1 MSGKV
6 VHFKSIGTVTFFRN
20 RRSKSIRVS
29 VRPDQTVRVS
39 YPLFVPEREVK
50 KFLERH
56 IAWVQQQQMKAKSRK
71 KKLIDGMTIRTRFH
85 TIRLEHGDVAG
96 EVERSGKEISL
107 CLNDYDSEE
116 SRAAIEALLTRIYR
130 LEAKQLLPPRL
141 AELSRQYGYNYNKIS
156 IRNNRTTWGSCSSSN
171 NISLN
176 LQMMKLPDPLIDYI
190 LLHELVHT
198 EIKNHS
204 EKFWNRLDQHTGG
217 TARELARQVKQ
228 YSTYTL

>member
-39 YPLFVPEREVK
+39 YPLFVPEKEAK

-56 IAWVQQQQMKAKSRK
+56 TAWVQQQQMKAKSRE
-71 KKLIDGMTIRTRFH
+71 KKLNEGMTINTRLH
-85 TIRLEHGDVAG
+85 TIRLEHSDFAG
-96 EVERSGKEISL
+96 EIKKSGNVIRL
-107 CLNDYDSEE
+107 CLNDYESEE
-116 SRAAIEALLTRIYR
+116 SRATIEALLTRIYR
-130 LEAKQLLPPRL
+130 LEAKHLLPPRL
-141 AELSRQYGYNYNKIS
+141 AEIACQNGYTYNKVS
-156 IRNNRTTWGSCSSSN
+156 IRNNRSSWGSCSSSN

-176 LQMMKLPDPLIDYI
+176 LQMMKLPDTLIEYI

-204 EKFWNRLDQHTGG
+204 VKFWDRLDQHTGG
-217 TARELARQVKQ
+217 RARELARQVKQ